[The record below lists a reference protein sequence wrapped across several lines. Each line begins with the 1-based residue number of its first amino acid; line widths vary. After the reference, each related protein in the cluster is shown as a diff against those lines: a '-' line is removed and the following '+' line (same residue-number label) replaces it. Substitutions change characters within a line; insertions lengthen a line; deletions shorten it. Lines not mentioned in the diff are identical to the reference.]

1 MEAQKTQRILLS
13 LDQVFEVALTWQN
26 LFFQANWLQYLF
38 VMIVGCE
45 INFKKKFYFYFL
57 IILFNL

>member
-45 INFKKKFYFYFL
+45 INFKKKFYFHKYF
-57 IILFNL
+57 IN